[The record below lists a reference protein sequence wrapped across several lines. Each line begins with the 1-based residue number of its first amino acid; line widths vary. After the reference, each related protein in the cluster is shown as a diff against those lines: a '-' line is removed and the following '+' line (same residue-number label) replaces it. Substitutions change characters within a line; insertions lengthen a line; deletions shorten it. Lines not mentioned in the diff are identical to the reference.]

1 MPRSDLDRLPDWPA
15 GTVALLC
22 TVDRAGLPHA
32 IPVSTALRVGDR
44 RVLLALAAARGSLAR
59 LRADPRAA
67 LAILADEDVAMTAHG
82 RARVLEEPVAAPGD
96 VVAVVLEVESIHDH
110 RQPTFAI
117 AAGVSWRWTDR
128 DAGERDEQV
137 REALARIAESLD

>member
-1 MPRSDLDRLPDWPA
+1 MPRSDIDRLPDWPA

-22 TVDRAGLPHA
+22 TVDGAGLPHA
-32 IPVSTALRVGDR
+32 IPVSTARRVGDR

-59 LRADPRAA
+59 LRTDPRAA
-67 LAILADEDVAMTAHG
+67 LAVVADGDVAMTAHG

-96 VVAVVLEVESIHDH
+96 VVAVVVEVESIQDH
-110 RQPTFAI
+110 RQPTFTI
-117 AAGVSWRWTDR
+117 AAGVRWSWTDR

-137 REALARIAESLD
+137 RAALARIAESLD